1 MKRSELFFA
10 AILVPIDF
18 VALLLAGATAYYL
31 RMSEFIQSV
40 RPAVFVLELPV
51 ADYMQIMVVVAVL
64 VIAIFALNGLYA
76 MRVTRRLYDEW
87 VKIFSGVSIGMMG
100 VIVFIFLS
108 AELFQSRFILLM
120 AYVLAIIMVTIGR
133 WLVRKV
139 QLSLLKRGFGVYR
152 VVLVGNGRF
161 AKHLQDLFKRKHK
174 LGYRVVANIDI
185 VSLEAL
191 EKVYSEYGIDEVIKT
206 DPTLTEDDN
215 LVLLE
220 FCDRYKIDYK
230 YIPDLYET
238 YASHIR
244 FRQIEGVP
252 LMELLRT
259 PLDGWGRVAKRIVD
273 VLGSLFGL
281 IFLAPLFLVVAMLIK
296 LDSAGSVFYSQSRVG
311 KNMKKFRFYKF
322 RSMRCAFC
330 TGDKFGGDKAAKF
343 EDELRNKQN
352 ERSGP
357 LFKMRHDPRITKVG
371 KWLRRTRIDELPQ
384 LFNVLRGEMSLV
396 GPRPHLPKEIEKYKK
411 QHNKLFTIKP
421 GMTGMAQVNG
431 NAGLPFEQEAKLD
444 IGYIEDW
451 SLKLDVIL
459 LFKTLIILFTDR
471 NAV

>member
-10 AILVPIDF
+10 SILVPIDF
-18 VALLLAGATAYYL
+18 AAILLAGATAYYL
-31 RMSEFIQSV
+31 RMSEIVQAW
-40 RPAVFVLELPV
+40 RPAVFVLELPLTE
-51 ADYMQIMVVVAVL
+51 YMQLM
-64 VIAIFALNGLYA
+64 VIAAVVIVMIFALHGLYA

-87 VKIFSGVSIGMMG
+87 VKIFSGVSIGVMG
-100 VIVFIFLS
+100 IIVFIFLS
-108 AELFQSRFILLM
+108 AELFQSRFILM
-120 AYVLAIIMVTIGR
+120 AAYMLAIVMVSTGR

-139 QLSLLKRGFGVYR
+139 QLSLLRRGFGVYR

-161 AKHLQDLFKRKHK
+161 AHHLQQLFKRKTH
-174 LGYRVVANIDI
+174 LGYKVVSTLDI

-191 EKVYSEYGIDEVIKT
+191 EKIYVENGIDEVIKT
-206 DPTLTEDDN
+206 DPTLTENDN
-215 LVLLE
+215 LILLE
-220 FCDRYKIDYK
+220 FCDKYKIDYK

-259 PLDGWGRVAKRIVD
+259 PLDGWGRVAKRTMDFIGA
-273 VLGSLFGL
+273 LLGL
-281 IFLAPLFLVVAMLIK
+281 ILLTPLFVLVAILIK
-296 LDSAGSVFYSQSRVG
+296 LDSAGTVFYSQSRVG
-311 KNMKKFRFYKF
+311 KNMERFRFFKF
-322 RSMRCAFC
+322 RSMKCSYC
-330 TGDKFGGDKAAKF
+330 TGDRYGGEKAAKY
-343 EDELRNKQN
+343 EEGLRDKQN

-357 LFKMRHDPRITKVG
+357 LFKMRRDPRITKVG
-371 KWLRRTRIDELPQ
+371 RWLRRTRIDELPQ

-451 SLKLDVIL
+451 SLKLDIIL
-459 LFKTLIILFTDR
+459 LFKTMKILFTDR